1 MFGLTRREQ
10 RWKAEQKAAEALVPF
25 AVAAVQAAAQVR
37 AAEAQTDAAELAR
50 LRAAEADFHM
60 EYRLK
65 CDVENKAQAQELE
78 RLRAVLLVLANAADA
93 VGVAHFDSDD
103 LPPAVQ
109 ALQNATTAARM
120 ALRPNVRAKWAPA
133 PGCDG
138 D

>member
-60 EYRLK
+60 QYRLE
-65 CDVENKAQAQELE
+65 CGQETKAQALQIE
-78 RLRAVLLVLANAADA
+78 RLRA
-93 VGVAHFDSDD
+93 
-103 LPPAVQ
+103 
-109 ALQNATTAARM
+109 ALQEADNIMGHEDDHTAWRERWQT
-120 ALRPNVRAKWAPA
+120 LWPWSGGPNDQGNRPA
-133 PGCDG
+133 
-138 D
+138 